1 MLSTSIRKNSF
12 VQDYEITMIRK
23 IKLFDLLRVRWTA
36 FLANSG
42 RLRMDDR
49 NLGRQFIIICE
60 FPYKHFV
67 EKICVI
73 EFFFNIVFFVKWQT
87 VIVWTAVD
95 VFGELEDS
103 FADVLTS
110 FQEELQSLEYFK
122 KKKMMLKF
130 DLSLPHLA
138 LS

>member
-23 IKLFDLLRVRWTA
+23 IKLFDLLRERWTA

-60 FPYKHFV
+60 FQYKHFV

-73 EFFFNIVFFVKWQT
+73 EFFLNIVFFCKMTNCDCLNGGRCIWRVGRLICRCPYEFSGRASIFRIFQKKW
-87 VIVWTAVD
+87 WKD
-95 VFGELEDS
+95 
-103 FADVLTS
+103 LTS
-110 FQEELQSLEYFK
+110 VCLI
-122 KKKMMLKF
+122 
-130 DLSLPHLA
+130 LP
-138 LS
+138 

>member
-1 MLSTSIRKNSF
+1 
-12 VQDYEITMIRK
+12 MIRK